1 MHETKSKHIHFP
13 NIDRYTL
20 NQLYI
25 PLELD
30 ILEISTYILFELKL
44 NEKADI
50 PQNLLME
57 SQICKGGH

>member
-44 NEKADI
+44 NEKGRYTSKLVNGES
-50 PQNLLME
+50 NL
-57 SQICKGGH
+57 